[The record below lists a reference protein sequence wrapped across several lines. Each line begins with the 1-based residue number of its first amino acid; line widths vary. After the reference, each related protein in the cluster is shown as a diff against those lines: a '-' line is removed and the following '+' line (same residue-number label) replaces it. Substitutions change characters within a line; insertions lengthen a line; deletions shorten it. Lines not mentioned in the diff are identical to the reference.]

1 MNLLRL
7 GQSYYLSKFAT
18 NDGGSHVLDAL
29 RSINLSKYEISE
41 SSRNYLIG
49 LIDRKVSSEFK
60 NVILELVK
68 NRVIKIIMCGK
79 EEKLPNYIPFIPMAV
94 DGKVNFYLNIGYYAS
109 KNVNK
114 DNGSIDVKDIDPRV
128 LFTLL
133 VHAFGQYKIY
143 SNPGRITDIKL
154 QDAVISSYKKII
166 SKIINKVVSINVL
179 TSEEKLNF
187 DLIIYTYIC
196 KVLLRKDNETTKHIL
211 KNINNKISLNKDKVE
226 SAISILEVNKIVDF
240 ESFIIELQSV
250 SSSLKKINAPLLLRE
265 YAISMKTSGVLSLD
279 LIQIFVPL
287 LMSVYVGSSGIFN
300 DKFVE
305 GVLDNRELDI
315 VKSAMLKE

>member
-1 MNLLRL
+1 MSLLRL

-18 NDGGSHVLDAL
+18 SDGGSHVLEAL
-29 RSINLSKYEISE
+29 RSINFSKYEISE

-60 NVILELVK
+60 NIILGLVK
-68 NRVIKIIMCGK
+68 NRTIKIIMCGK
-79 EEKLPNYIPFIPMAV
+79 EEKMPNYIPFIPMAV

-143 SNPGRITDIKL
+143 SNPSRITDIKL
-154 QDAVISSYKKII
+154 QDAIISSYKKII
-166 SKIINKVVSINVL
+166 SKIINKIVSVNVL
-179 TSEEKLNF
+179 TAEEKLNF
-187 DLIIYTYIC
+187 DLIIYAYIC
-196 KVLLRKDNETTKHIL
+196 KVLLRKDDEVTKHIL

-226 SAISILEVNKIVDF
+226 SAISVLEVNKIVDF
-240 ESFIIELQSV
+240 ESFVTELQSV
-250 SSSLKKINAPLLLRE
+250 SNSLKKVNAPLLLRE

-279 LIQIFVPL
+279 LVQIFVPL